1 MRRFLQEYQPHRG
14 ARWARGAVA
23 MVVYSPICHRLK
35 DDTNSNIKTT
45 HLGIRFDSITIISF
59 QSRIAIS
66 SCLTPSPS
74 LLGGMNNNIV
84 IELPTALLPPELAEA
99 LDATKGALN

>member
-1 MRRFLQEYQPHRG
+1 M
-14 ARWARGAVA
+14 
-23 MVVYSPICHRLK
+23 VYSLICHRLK
-35 DDTNSNIKTT
+35 DDTNSKIKTT

-74 LLGGMNNNIV
+74 LGGMNNNIV
-84 IELPTALLPPELAEA
+84 IELPTALLPPELAGA